1 LRLPSRG
8 ELGTA
13 TREDAVRRLRSR
25 WTVVA
30 LVPAFFLAGFGIVSA
45 LAGGSDD
52 PSPAAAQEQAAGGGG
67 GVNGT
72 TSGSTEPVTTTTGP
86 APSTSSVP
94 TATTTTGPNVEGN
107 GNGAGRRP
115 PAPPRGTIEI
125 DYGEWEGMF
134 EIDAPSIVPDFGMA
148 SVTGELRYFG
158 GVECQIHRIV
168 VRGWFY
174 SHNGQFVGTALWESA
189 YATGQ
194 GGEVTGREG
203 LPFEA
208 YGNVS
213 EAPESAALRF
223 VKVEC

>member
-1 LRLPSRG
+1 
-8 ELGTA
+8 
-13 TREDAVRRLRSR
+13 VRRLRSR

-52 PSPAAAQEQAAGGGG
+52 ATRAAAEDQTTGAAGGDGAATTG
-67 GVNGT
+67 ATESPPTTTAAPPTTSSAGT
-72 TSGSTEPVTTTTGP
+72 TATAGAAPTTT
-86 APSTSSVP
+86 SS
-94 TATTTTGPNVEGN
+94 N
-107 GNGAGRRP
+107 GDDNGGANAGGRP
-115 PAPPRGTIEI
+115 PAPPRGTIAF
-125 DYGEWEGMF
+125 DYGRWDGMF
-134 EIDAPSIVPDFGMA
+134 EVASPEIVPDFGMA

-158 GVECQIHRIV
+158 GVGCTIHRIV

-174 SHNGQFVGTALWESA
+174 GGNGQFVGTALWESA
-189 YATGQ
+189 YATGD
-194 GGEVTGREG
+194 GGEVSGREG

-213 EAPESAALRF
+213 ELPESAALRF

>member
-1 LRLPSRG
+1 
-8 ELGTA
+8 
-13 TREDAVRRLRSR
+13 VRRLRSR

-52 PSPAAAQEQAAGGGG
+52 TAPAGAEGQSPGAAGGGD
-67 GVNGT
+67 
-72 TSGSTEPVTTTTGP
+72 TTTGSTAADGTAST
-86 APSTSSVP
+86 APSPSTTSAATGTS
-94 TATTTTGPNVEGN
+94 TATTGSNGDNNGGN
-107 GNGAGRRP
+107 GGGRRP

-125 DYGEWEGMF
+125 DYGQWDGMF
-134 EIDAPSIVPDFGMA
+134 EIAAPTIVPDFGVA
-148 SVTGELRYFG
+148 SVTGELRYMG
-158 GVECQIHRIV
+158 GVDCMIHRIV

-174 SHNGQFVGTALWESA
+174 SHSGEFIGTALWESA
-189 YATGQ
+189 YATGE

-208 YGNVS
+208 YGQVS
-213 EAPESAALRF
+213 ELPESAALRF